1 MWVSRYVVW
10 FLVYSVLGWMYESTY
25 CTIVERKWANRG
37 FLYGPLCPIYGFGVI
52 GMIAVWQLV
61 QAEGI
66 SVSPWQVFVVTAL
79 GTAVLEYLTS
89 WALEK
94 LFHAYW
100 WDYSNMPLNI
110 NGRIC
115 LPASIFFG
123 LGGLL
128 VVYVLYEPTVRII
141 AQMDPL
147 ATEALALVLMAI
159 MAADTAI
166 TAASLASIA
175 HAASAINTSV
185 NDHMDRFVLDVQTR
199 GSAVA
204 QGVTEKRDDATQAIK
219 AAAAGAVSKAGNVAQ
234 QVEERGTLAADAL
247 ARERDRFAQS
257 LRALRLSQM
266 GTVAKSAARR
276 AIGAVSPERLPDS
289 PNREQLAGLW
299 RDMLDKS

>member
-94 LFHAYW
+94 LFHARW
-100 WDYSNMPLNI
+100 WDYTDMPLNV

-115 LPASIFFG
+115 LPATVLFG
-123 LGGLL
+123 LMGLL
-128 VVYVLYEPTVRII
+128 VVYVLYQPT
-141 AQMDPL
+141 MDI
-147 ATEALALVLMAI
+147 TN
-159 MAADTAI
+159 MAACAGRGRYDPHG
-166 TAASLASIA
+166 LGA
-175 HAASAINTSV
+175 HAVCTDGRYGDRQGERAHGPVRGRGDGALFHCRGHHRAGTREGRATHAILSHSGDGQLRCLDSPAHPSRHASRGGAFGLHTP
-185 NDHMDRFVLDVQTR
+185 TR
-199 GSAVA
+199 
-204 QGVTEKRDDATQAIK
+204 ED
-219 AAAAGAVSKAGNVAQ
+219 
-234 QVEERGTLAADAL
+234 
-247 ARERDRFAQS
+247 
-257 LRALRLSQM
+257 
-266 GTVAKSAARR
+266 AARS
-276 AIGAVSPERLPDS
+276 APPVAFCLCDTEG
-289 PNREQLAGLW
+289 
-299 RDMLDKS
+299 

>member
-94 LFHAYW
+94 LFHARW
-100 WDYSNMPLNI
+100 WDYTDMPLNV

-115 LPASIFFG
+115 LPATVLFG
-123 LGGLL
+123 LMGLL
-128 VVYVLYEPTVRII
+128 VVYVLYQPT
-141 AQMDPL
+141 MDITNMVAPEL
-147 ATEALALVLMAI
+147 IEALSLALIALV
-159 MAADTAI
+159 AADTTLTVSAL
-166 TAASLASIA
+166 TQFAQMAAK
-175 HAASAINTSV
+175 V
-185 NDHMDRFVLDVQTR
+185 NDSINEHMDAFVNEAKER
-199 GSAVA
+199 RSVA
-204 QGVTEKRDDATQAIK
+204 AEKL
-219 AAAAGAVSKAGNVAQ
+219 
-234 QVEERGTLAADAL
+234 E
-247 ARERDRFAQS
+247 REREKFSREAIAERIGEMN
-257 LRALRLSQM
+257 L
-266 GTVAKSAARR
+266 TVSSAARR
-276 AIGAVSPERLPDS
+276 VHHFAPGG
-289 PNREQLAGLW
+289 EQLEKVRRQLHE
-299 RDMLDKS
+299 

>member
-94 LFHAYW
+94 LFHARW
-100 WDYSNMPLNI
+100 WDYTDMPLNV

-115 LPASIFFG
+115 LPATVLFG
-123 LGGLL
+123 LMGLL
-128 VVYVLYEPTVRII
+128 VVYVLYQPT
-141 AQMDPL
+141 MDITNMVAPEL
-147 ATEALALVLMAI
+147 IEALSLVLIALV
-159 MAADTAI
+159 AADTTLTVSALTQFAQMAVTVTDKVNEHMDQFVDEAMERSS
-166 TAASLASIA
+166 TAADTIEQEREKVVQRMRSSRIGEMGSFVASTVRRIHHVTPA
-175 HAASAINTSV
+175 EGEHSGY
-185 NDHMDRFVLDVQTR
+185 TR
-199 GSAVA
+199 
-204 QGVTEKRDDATQAIK
+204 QLEKMLHD
-219 AAAAGAVSKAGNVAQ
+219 
-234 QVEERGTLAADAL
+234 
-247 ARERDRFAQS
+247 
-257 LRALRLSQM
+257 LRHR
-266 GTVAKSAARR
+266 
-276 AIGAVSPERLPDS
+276 
-289 PNREQLAGLW
+289 
-299 RDMLDKS
+299 